1 MKSQEQKTDSLTT
14 GAAWILFAK
23 VMAFALNIALPL
35 LLVRRLSQGNFGLY
49 KQAFLVV
56 STSIALLPLGFGMTA
71 FYFLPREKE
80 RKPAVIFNILLFN
93 CLIGGAALLVILFF
107 PQLLANLLISDQVAS
122 QAPQMREQIVSLS
135 PLISV
140 VVFTWLFS
148 SFLELIAVANQETRR
163 ATFFII
169 LAQFTKAVL
178 LLAAA
183 IFLGTV
189 RSLLFAA
196 LLQGILQTGIL
207 FHYLHGRFPGFWR
220 SFDWEMLKRQVSYAM
235 PYAIS
240 VLIWTLQTDM
250 HNYFV
255 SHHFGQAG
263 FAIYAVGV
271 FQLPLA
277 GMLAESVAS
286 VMIPRVSHLQNV
298 GDKREIIRLTASAM
312 RGLAIIIF
320 PFYGALVVLRRE
332 FIVALF
338 TDAYLAS
345 VPIFLIY
352 STLLP
357 FSITPLDS
365 IARAFIEV
373 GRFITKMR
381 ITFFFVLAG
390 GLWLAIQRGD
400 LRHVVGTVIGV
411 YVIEN
416 LLTFYQSSR
425 VLGVE
430 RRDLSLLKDIGKIA
444 VASAIAAAAAYAAR
458 RAMLPFEMKALWL
471 LLASGLVFGAAYL
484 MAFLALRIATN
495 EEWEMVLDKVMKLRG
510 RFHIPENSY

>member
-1 MKSQEQKTDSLTT
+1 M
-14 GAAWILFAK
+14 FAK
-23 VMAFALNIALPL
+23 VMAFSLNIALPL
-35 LLVRRLSQGNFGLY
+35 LLVRRLSQANYGLY

-56 STSIALLPLGFGMTA
+56 STSITLLPLGFGMSA

-80 RKPAVIFNILLFN
+80 KKPAVIFNVLLYNFI
-93 CLIGGAALLVILFF
+93 IGGAALLAIVFF
-107 PQLLANLLISDQVAS
+107 PQLLANLLVSEQVA
-122 QAPQMREQIVSLS
+122 AHDPQMRAQIVSLS
-135 PLISV
+135 PLISA

-148 SFLELIAVANQETRR
+148 SFLELIAVANQETKR

-169 LAQFTKAVL
+169 LAQFTKAMFL
-178 LLAAA
+178 LTAAL
-183 IFLGTV
+183 FQGTV
-189 RSLLFAA
+189 RSLLYAA
-196 LLQGILQTGIL
+196 LCQGILQTGIL
-207 FHYLHGRFPGFWR
+207 FHYLQKCFPGFWH
-220 SFDWEMLKRQVSYAM
+220 SFDWDMLKRQVGYAA

-240 VLIWTLQTDM
+240 VLIWALQTDM

-277 GMLAESVAS
+277 GILAESVAS
-286 VMIPRVSHLQNV
+286 VMLPRVSHLQSV
-298 GDKREIIRLTASAM
+298 GDKREIIRLTAGAM
-312 RGLAIIIF
+312 RGMAIVMF
-320 PFYGALVVLRRE
+320 PFYAALMVMSRE

-365 IARAFIEV
+365 IARAFVEV

-390 GLWLAIQRGD
+390 GLWLSTRGGD

-416 LLTFYQSSR
+416 LLTLYQCAR
-425 VLGVE
+425 VLGAE
-430 RRDLSLLKDIGKIA
+430 RRDISLLKDVGRIA
-444 VASAIAAAAAYAAR
+444 VASAIAGAVTFAAR
-458 RAMLPFEMKALWL
+458 QAMLPLEMKALWL
-471 LLASGLVFGAAYL
+471 LIASGSIFGVAYL
-484 MAFLALRIATN
+484 IAFLALRIATH
-495 EEWEMVLDKVMKLRG
+495 EEWEMILGKVMKLRG
-510 RFHIPENSY
+510 KFQIPENSY